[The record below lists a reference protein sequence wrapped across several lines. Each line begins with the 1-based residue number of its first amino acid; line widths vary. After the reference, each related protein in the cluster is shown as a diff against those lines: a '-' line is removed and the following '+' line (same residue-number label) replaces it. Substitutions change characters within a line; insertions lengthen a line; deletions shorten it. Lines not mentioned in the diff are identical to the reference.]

1 MALCKCREPSAER
14 AIWRNLNQEST
25 FTGIVK
31 VPVDGS
37 SVLKKLDNPD
47 AGLDGPGHEMTNVE
61 FLSQMAMYDG
71 SEERRV
77 QQPIECEDYTSRN
90 LCVDDVVFWDA
101 HFEEERPYDVHW
113 FPFDEHGKPLVRA
126 DDEVAVK
133 AIGHSTR
140 GQLASMERF
149 WAHVVSVTPCGIV
162 TAVPMATLYWQD
174 VTPDMPIYFPVTA
187 VMGSRHGAYWM

>member
-77 QQPIECEDYTSRN
+77 QQPIECEYYTSRN

-101 HFEEERPYDVHW
+101 HFEE
-113 FPFDEHGKPLVRA
+113 
-126 DDEVAVK
+126 
-133 AIGHSTR
+133 
-140 GQLASMERF
+140 
-149 WAHVVSVTPCGIV
+149 
-162 TAVPMATLYWQD
+162 
-174 VTPDMPIYFPVTA
+174 
-187 VMGSRHGAYWM
+187 